1 MIVGMGFEV
10 LLLNNLL
17 ILLNY
22 LTQTDTAIPQIVSY
36 FVEIFNFNQISLAVL
51 ILFILTFLFKTIST
65 IIVRWKESKFVFFL
79 KAKISEKLY
88 YGYLGLPLIFH
99 QRTNTAKTLKNIT
112 FEVDQLSYLI
122 NALSTLSLELLVLV
136 GISSYLIAID
146 PITSSI
152 CIFAFLLFGYFFNL
166 FNKSKIKTMSHERLI
181 HQDGKVK
188 SIMEGLIGMRELKL
202 WSKKKSFLETFNF
215 HNNKI
220 ANISVSTQLRNT
232 LAKPSFE
239 IFMLIIL
246 SVFLIFLILNNLL
259 NASAIPLFG
268 IYLAA
273 AYRLVPSIARIVQ
286 SIQTMQFNIRC
297 AENLS
302 EEIQKFDEEKKE
314 NKNSKRSSINFNKE
328 IELKNLNF
336 SYDLKNSKKI
346 KFIFENLNLIIKK
359 GDCVG
364 IQGESG
370 SGKSTLIDLIIG
382 LQKPSAGKILIDG
395 SDMDGSVESWQEII
409 GCVPQEVFILD
420 DSLKKNI
427 AFGLNNQEISDEKI
441 KKSLEF
447 SNLNNFLSGL
457 ENHLET
463 IIGER
468 GARLSGGQK
477 QRIGIAR
484 AIYNNPDILIFDES
498 TSSLDVETEEKIV
511 SEIYRFKGKKLF

>member
-1 MIVGMGFEV
+1 MQKILAKKFK
-10 LLLNNLL
+10 NL
-17 ILLNY
+17 
-22 LTQTDTAIPQIVSY
+22 T
-36 FVEIFNFNQISLAVL
+36 
-51 ILFILTFLFKTIST
+51 
-65 IIVRWKESKFVFFL
+65 
-79 KAKISEKLY
+79 
-88 YGYLGLPLIFH
+88 
-99 QRTNTAKTLKNIT
+99 
-112 FEVDQLSYLI
+112 
-122 NALSTLSLELLVLV
+122 
-136 GISSYLIAID
+136 
-146 PITSSI
+146 
-152 CIFAFLLFGYFFNL
+152 
-166 FNKSKIKTMSHERLI
+166 
-181 HQDGKVK
+181 
-188 SIMEGLIGMRELKL
+188 
-202 WSKKKSFLETFNF
+202 KKK
-215 HNNKI
+215 K
-220 ANISVSTQLRNT
+220 
-232 LAKPSFE
+232 
-239 IFMLIIL
+239 
-246 SVFLIFLILNNLL
+246 
-259 NASAIPLFG
+259 
-268 IYLAA
+268 
-273 AYRLVPSIARIVQ
+273 
-286 SIQTMQFNIRC
+286 
-297 AENLS
+297 
-302 EEIQKFDEEKKE
+302 

-463 IIGER
+463 IIGEN
-468 GARLSGGQK
+468 GLRLSGGQK

-498 TSSLDVETEEKIV
+498 TSSLDVETEEK
-511 SEIYRFKGKKLF
+511 